1 MKQIAVILL
10 LALGLPGTQEPEIV
24 AWRNGA
30 WFDGTGFRRVDVYSI
45 GDRLSL
51 KRPSKVDRTVDVTG
65 KFLMGAFGEAHNH
78 NIPGVDAEQ
87 TIRMYLD
94 PGIFYVMIQTNV
106 PAAPAKLKGVI
117 NRPESVDVLFANG
130 SFTAPGGHPSA
141 LVRRNIAN
149 GGMTNDDLDGGFI
162 QPVRSRADIDRVWS
176 TRIAQQRPDFIKL
189 TLVYSEDRVA
199 GLPRPDNDR
208 HGLDPSL
215 ASYLVE
221 RAHRDHLRVSAH
233 VESAYDFDVA
243 VAARSDLIAH
253 MPGFWPDPVRI
264 KAKGSDIYRISED
277 AARRAAR
284 QRTIVITT
292 VGDAIRENATPDV
305 REQFLDALRWNF
317 NLLKRHGVRIAIGSD
332 EYRSSSVGEALAIAQ
347 AGLMTNAEVLR
358 SLSMTTPAAI
368 FPQRA
373 PFGLAEGAPAT
384 FIAVDRDPLD
394 DLEAITKISLRV
406 KGGRELNLARAQR

>member
-1 MKQIAVILL
+1 
-10 LALGLPGTQEPEIV
+10 
-24 AWRNGA
+24 
-30 WFDGTGFRRVDVYSI
+30 VDVFSI

-51 KRPSKVDRTVDVTG
+51 KRRPKVDRTVDVTG

-87 TIRMYLD
+87 TTRMYLD

-199 GLPRPDNDR
+199 GLPRPNSDR

-215 ASYLVE
+215 TSYLVGK
-221 RAHRDHLRVSAH
+221 AHGDRLRVSAH

-243 VAARSDLIAH
+243 VAARVDLIAH
-253 MPGFWPDPVRI
+253 LPGFWPDADRI
-264 KAKGSDIYRISED
+264 KAKGPGIYRISED

-284 QRTIVITT
+284 QGTVVITT
-292 VGDAIRENATPDV
+292 VGDVLRTNATPDARGQV
-305 REQFLDALRWNF
+305 VDVLRWNF
-317 NLLKRHGVRIAIGSD
+317 DVLKRHGVKIAIGSD
-332 EYRSSSVGEALAIAQ
+332 QFRSTSVPEALTIAQ
-347 AGLMTNAEVLR
+347 AGLMTSAEVLQ
-358 SLSMTTPAAI
+358 SLSVTTPAAI

-373 PFGLAEGAPAT
+373 PFGLAEGAPAS
-384 FIAVDRDPLD
+384 FIAFDRNPLE
-394 DLEAITKISLRV
+394 DLESITRVSLRV
-406 KGGRELNLARAQR
+406 KGGRELNLAR

>member
-10 LALGLPGTQEPEIV
+10 LALGLPGTQEQEIV
-24 AWRNGA
+24 GWRNGA

-51 KRPSKVDRTVDVTG
+51 KRPSKVDRTVDVSG

-264 KAKGSDIYRISED
+264 KAKGPDIYRISED

-332 EYRSSSVGEALAIAQ
+332 EYRSSSVTEALAIAQ

-358 SLSMTTPAAI
+358 SLSVTTPQAI

-406 KGGRELNLARAQR
+406 KGGRELNLAR

>member
-1 MKQIAVILL
+1 MKQIAVVLL
-10 LALGLPGTQEPEIV
+10 LALGLTLAQEPEIV

-30 WFDGTGFRRVDVYSI
+30 GFDGTGFRRVDVYSI
-45 GDRLSL
+45 SGRLSL

-78 NIPGVDAEQ
+78 NIPGVDPEQ
-87 TIRMYLD
+87 TIRMYLE
-94 PGIFYVMIQTNV
+94 PGVFYVMIQTNV
-106 PAAPAKLKGVI
+106 PDAPEKLRAVL

-149 GGMTNDDLDGGFI
+149 GSMTNDDLDGGFI

-176 TRIAQQRPDFIKL
+176 TRITHQRPDFIKL
-189 TLVYSEDRVA
+189 TLVYSEDRA
-199 GLPRPDNDR
+199 EGLPRPDTDR

-215 ASYLVE
+215 ASYLVD
-221 RAHRDHLRVSAH
+221 RAHRDRLRVSAH

-253 MPGFWPDPVRI
+253 MPGFWPDPIRI
-264 KAKGSDIYRISED
+264 KTKGPDIYRISED

-292 VGDAIRENATPDV
+292 VGDAIRENPTPDA
-305 REQFLDALRWNF
+305 REQFLDVLRRNF
-317 NLLKRHGVRIAIGSD
+317 SLLKRHGVRIAIGSD

-394 DLEAITKISLRV
+394 DLEEITKISLRV
-406 KGGRELNLARAQR
+406 KGGRELNLAR

>member
-1 MKQIAVILL
+1 MKQIAVVLL
-10 LALGLPGTQEPEIV
+10 LGLGLTVTQEPEIV

-30 WFDGTGFRRVDVYSI
+30 WFDGTGFRPVDVFSI

-51 KRPSKVDRTVDVTG
+51 KRRPKVDRTVDVTG

-87 TIRMYLD
+87 TTRMYLD

-264 KAKGSDIYRISED
+264 KAKGPDVYRISED

-332 EYRSSSVGEALAIAQ
+332 EYRSSSVTEALAIAQ

-358 SLSMTTPAAI
+358 SLSVTTPAAI

-373 PFGLAEGAPAT
+373 PFGLVEGAPAT

-406 KGGRELNLARAQR
+406 KGGRELNLAR

>member
-24 AWRNGA
+24 GWRNGA

-51 KRPSKVDRTVDVTG
+51 KRPSKVDRTVDVSG

-162 QPVRSRADIDRVWS
+162 QPVRFRADIDRVWS

-264 KAKGSDIYRISED
+264 KAKGPDIYRISED

-332 EYRSSSVGEALAIAQ
+332 EYRSSSVTEALAIAQ

-358 SLSMTTPAAI
+358 SLSVTTPQAI

-384 FIAVDRDPLD
+384 FIAVNRDPLD

-406 KGGRELNLARAQR
+406 KGGRELNLAR

>member
-1 MKQIAVILL
+1 MKQIAVVLL
-10 LALGLPGTQEPEIV
+10 LGLGLTVTQEPEIV

-30 WFDGTGFRRVDVYSI
+30 WFDGTGFRPVDVFSI

-51 KRPSKVDRTVDVTG
+51 KRPSKVDRTVDVSG

-162 QPVRSRADIDRVWS
+162 QPVRFRADIDRVWS

-264 KAKGSDIYRISED
+264 KAKGPDIYRISED

-332 EYRSSSVGEALAIAQ
+332 EYRSSSVTEALTIAQ

-358 SLSMTTPAAI
+358 SLSVTTPQAI

-406 KGGRELNLARAQR
+406 KGGRELNLAR